1 MPFVNLTMGN
11 GKYTKGIYNKFKNI
25 IPAIQSL
32 YLVFL
37 LKPGSVYDFISL
49 FKYVYGLCIVKRV
62 LDKSKDSYKIRI
74 FDEGIFKRG
83 EGIVRHSRAPNP
95 IGILNRYLK
104 FIKKPYMIIILEVDY
119 NNIVER
125 RISRGLNI
133 DKRFARKVKNGTAKY
148 KSGVPKEFEKV
159 LAGLDDKIR
168 ENIEIVRLKNNQVED
183 TAKNA
188 HFITELLNKKG

>member
-1 MPFVNLTMGN
+1 MRKESKNRYVSLDFVGVAGAGKTTLAKELISLLEKKQMPFVNLTMGN

-95 IGILNRYLK
+95 I
-104 FIKKPYMIIILEVDY
+104 
-119 NNIVER
+119 
-125 RISRGLNI
+125 
-133 DKRFARKVKNGTAKY
+133 
-148 KSGVPKEFEKV
+148 
-159 LAGLDDKIR
+159 
-168 ENIEIVRLKNNQVED
+168 
-183 TAKNA
+183 
-188 HFITELLNKKG
+188 